1 MRIEKV
7 SFFSGD
13 RYKAKSRKAR
23 NKPNSLSEHRRT
35 MLGQAKAYDTIIRR

>member
-23 NKPNSLSEHRRT
+23 NKPNTLSEHRRP
-35 MLGQAKAYDTIIRR
+35 MLSQARAYNDIIRR

>member
-13 RYKAKSRKAR
+13 RYKSKGRKAR
-23 NKPNSLSEHRRT
+23 NKPKSLSEHRRP
-35 MLGQAKAYDTIIRR
+35 MLSQARAYNDVIRR